1 LFRRE
6 VKIFFNFVRQLEEDL
21 VKGEKKLLIQILH
34 FLITKINELKKRYY
48 LNKFSSNVKV
58 SEEYEGDE
66 EIIELLSKY
75 RELQADFSS
84 YNMLLEEK
92 RQSVPVL
99 YFLKI
104 KHSK

>member
-1 LFRRE
+1 M
-6 VKIFFNFVRQLEEDL
+6 ND
-21 VKGEKKLLIQILH
+21 
-34 FLITKINELKKRYY
+34 LKKRYY

-92 RQSVPVL
+92 RQSVPVIYSL
-99 YFLKI
+99 II
-104 KHSK
+104 KLRKLRN

>member
-1 LFRRE
+1 
-6 VKIFFNFVRQLEEDL
+6 L

-34 FLITKINELKKRYY
+34 FLLTKMNDLKKRYY

-92 RQSVPVL
+92 RQSVPVIYSL
-99 YFLKI
+99 II
-104 KHSK
+104 KLRKLRN